1 MRRSSPKIHH
11 VFVSAES
18 RDYTQYPN
26 SNTYTLHIT
35 SPIKN
40 ISKVELLHASIPNTM
55 YNITNGT
62 DILTISDNVIFS
74 IAPGFYNAV
83 NLAVELQNAIY
94 NYYGMIVEYI
104 EPEGKFVFSVP
115 DTAQDF
121 SILCNTDEIARL
133 LGFTNGVTYNST
145 TDGTNN
151 VRYAGKKYI
160 KSNTLTNISINECV
174 FLDIEELRTTQNE
187 DAMTITGD
195 TYSGQNIRNTFG
207 YIPMDVNPGSIKRFK
222 KTTDYDFTVNYSY
235 PIPKIDRLS
244 IRWLDK
250 QGKSL
255 VFNGI
260 DDNSFLLRFYCEK

>member
-1 MRRSSPKIHH
+1 MTHKIHH

-40 ISKVELLHASIPNTM
+40 ISKVELLHASVPNTM

-62 DILTISDNVIFS
+62 GIVTISGTAFS
-74 IAPGFYNAV
+74 IAPGFYNAG

-94 NYYGMIVEYI
+94 NDTGVTIEYI
-104 EPEGKFVFSVP
+104 EPEGKFFFSNTTSFSVE
-115 DTAQDF
+115 
-121 SILCNTDEIARL
+121 CKTDEIARL
-133 LGFTNGVTYNST
+133 LGLVNGTVYTSVTEAL
-145 TDGTNN
+145 NN
-151 VRYAGKKYI
+151 NIRYTGKYYV
-160 KSNTLTNISINECV
+160 KSITLTNIAINEGV

-187 DAMTITGD
+187 DAMTITSN

-207 YIPMDVNPGSIKRFK
+207 YMPMDVNPGSIKRFK
-222 KTTDYDFTVNYSY
+222 KMSDYDFVVDYSY
-235 PIPKIDRLS
+235 PIPKIDRLTV
-244 IRWLDK
+244 RWLDK
-250 QGKSL
+250 QGRSL

>member
-18 RDYTQYPN
+18 RDYVQYPN

-40 ISKVELLHASIPNTM
+40 VSKVELLHASVPNTM

-62 DILTISDNVIFS
+62 NIISISSTAFS
-74 IAPGFYNAV
+74 IAPGFYNAG

-94 NYYGMIVEYI
+94 NDTGITIEYI
-104 EPEGKFVFSVP
+104 EPEGKFFFSNVSSFSV
-115 DTAQDF
+115 Q
-121 SILCNTDEIARL
+121 CNTDEIARL
-133 LGFTNGVTYNST
+133 LGFVNGTPYSSGAAPT
-145 TDGTNN
+145 GFTNN
-151 VRYAGKKYI
+151 IRYASGQHV
-160 KSNTLTNISINECV
+160 KSATLTNIAINEGV

-187 DAMTITGD
+187 DAMTITSN

-207 YIPMDVNPGSIKRFK
+207 YMPMDVNPGSIKRFK
-222 KTTDYDFTVNYSY
+222 KTSDYDFTVNYSY
-235 PIPKIDRLS
+235 PIPKIDRLTV
-244 IRWLDK
+244 RWLDK

>member
-1 MRRSSPKIHH
+1 MTHKIHH

-18 RDYTQYPN
+18 RDYVRYPY

-35 SPIKN
+35 NPIKN
-40 ISKVELLHASIPNTM
+40 ISKVELLHASVPNTM

-62 DILTISDNVIFS
+62 NIVTISGTAFS
-74 IAPGFYNAV
+74 IAPGFYNAD

-94 NYYGMIVEYI
+94 NDTGVTVEYI
-104 EPEGKFVFSVP
+104 EPEGKFFFSNSTSFTV
-115 DTAQDF
+115 T
-121 SILCNTDEIARL
+121 CTVEIARL
-133 LGFTNGVTYNST
+133 LGLVNGTVYTSVTEAL
-145 TDGTNN
+145 NN
-151 VRYAGKKYI
+151 NIRDTGKYYV
-160 KSNTLTNISINECV
+160 KSATLTNISINEGV

-187 DAMTITGD
+187 DAMSITSD

-207 YIPMDVNPGSIKRFK
+207 YIPMDVNPGNIKRFK
-222 KTTDYDFTVNYSY
+222 KMSDYDFVVDYSY

-250 QGKSL
+250 QGRSL